1 MELFEELMSLAGV
14 PLEEMKTPDISTS
27 ERDENFRKW
36 FGKSKVVTDFYKPM
50 IMYHG
55 STKAFNEFKLEYAGS
70 TLAFGRGFYFVNDKR
85 LAKTYAGEN
94 GTVYECY
101 IKMEA
106 PYIIKSPDMSFKEQL
121 ARTKIFFKNPNARED
136 LIKMGYDGV
145 MVKEDDGYMEVVV
158 FNPNQIK
165 STINK
170 TFNPASDNI
179 YESVSQVS
187 SFKLPNGVPQSLFK
201 LTNSMAD
208 VQKWKAKV
216 VENNQRGVP
225 KGSFD
230 SVGYIMVSLI
240 DNTII
245 PIARSDEHRM
255 GFEVMD
261 YFYSKKYGISPSNY
275 YPIFATGNNY
285 PYNKEDAQAMYAA
298 LVKCKSYGLDLDS
311 IAVSMYYLSKGSTNY
326 ISASDFVS
334 QTSKSNEDR
343 KKLSLTKIGKSLI
356 ASLQAFSEAFEYH
369 NARGGLSIVK
379 IQRALNNLV
388 NVGKQ
393 IRLNETDGYTLVT
406 DFDKESIEDVLVRYK
421 DGYISETDLENMIFG
436 FDGFRNRLHNRLRK
450 NKFSDLLQSE
460 LGNTD
465 EVINMIGAL

>member
-216 VENNQRGVP
+216 LESYNLQKR

-230 SVGYIMVSLI
+230 GVGYVMVSLK

-245 PIARSDEHRM
+245 PIARDDEHHR
-255 GFEVMD
+255 GEALLYD
-261 YFYSKKYGISPSNY
+261 YYQPKYGVNPEDY
-275 YPIFATGNNY
+275 YPIFCDGNNY
-285 PYNKEDAQAMYAA
+285 PYNEEEAIK
-298 LVKCKSYGLDLDS
+298 LKTVLKKCKVYGLDMKLTT
-311 IAVSMYYLSKGSTNY
+311 VNMYYIQHGNDTLYTAENFIVGK
-326 ISASDFVS
+326 A
-334 QTSKSNEDR
+334 KP
-343 KKLSLTKIGKSLI
+343 KKNTHKLTKTGEELLKVFTDLKD
-356 ASLQAFSEAFEYH
+356 AFEYRD
-369 NARGGLSIVK
+369 ARGNLVFSK
-379 IQRALNNLV
+379 IQTATKSVGEFLNNLV
-388 NVGKQ
+388 IAESGDTFLSDRDVEYINKQ
-393 IRLNETDGYTLVT
+393 VEDYKYGILPEDDLM
-406 DFDKESIEDVLVRYK
+406 DFL
-421 DGYISETDLENMIFG
+421 FG
-436 FDGFRNRLHNRLRK
+436 FNGLRNRVHNFLRRWEHDILL
-450 NKFSDLLQSE
+450 NKT
-460 LGNTD
+460 LGNVT
-465 EVINMIGAL
+465 ELIEKLGAL